1 MNNLLEYYRVDVEF
15 PEVSGAELIEM
26 LQTRDKLAKIEAT
39 LSQTEKEVLA
49 QADYLLIRQAP
60 LFHQSL
66 SDFVDFVE
74 RRKAQDMPIEHWWWS
89 LDVLAQLP
97 FEQLVA
103 VRQAP
108 TGTKHHSEALVSV

>member
-1 MNNLLEYYRVDVEF
+1 MNNLLEHYRVDVEF

-26 LQTRDKLAKIEAT
+26 LQTRDKLAKIEVT

-60 LFHQSL
+60 LFYQSL

-74 RRKAQDMPIEHWWWS
+74 RRKAQDMPIEHWWS

-97 FEQLVA
+97 FEQLA
-103 VRQAP
+103 
-108 TGTKHHSEALVSV
+108 GTKHHSEALVSV